1 MDKHFYFLL
10 ILINA
15 STFIGCDH
23 KVKTADNSLNQI
35 VADNNDTS
43 RNELKGIEFQKLV
56 YSDIMK
62 DSAKHQLARPILI
75 KDSITLIHIIEPILF
90 DIYGEKQILSERP
103 YEVHLFGDNWL
114 VMGTL
119 TKDCDQGG
127 TFEVV
132 INRKTCE
139 IIHLIHGK

>member
-10 ILINA
+10 ILIIA
-15 STFIGCDH
+15 STFIGCDR
-23 KVKTADNSLNQI
+23 KVKTADSNVNQI
-35 VADNNDTS
+35 VADTS
-43 RNELKGIEFQKLV
+43 ETPKNELKGIAFQKFA
-56 YSDIMK
+56 YSYIMR

-90 DIYGEKQILSERP
+90 DIFGEKEILSERP

-114 VMGTL
+114 AIGTL
-119 TKDCDQGG
+119 PRDYMGG

-139 IIHLIHGK
+139 ILHLSHGK

>member
-10 ILINA
+10 ILIIT
-15 STFIGCDH
+15 STFIGCDR

-43 RNELKGIEFQKLV
+43 KNELKGIEFQKFA
-56 YSDIMK
+56 YSEIMK
-62 DSAKHQLARPILI
+62 DSAKHQLARQILI

-90 DIYGEKQILSERP
+90 DIYGEREIVSEQP

-114 VMGTL
+114 AMGSL
-119 TKDCDQGG
+119 PKDNMGG

-139 IIHLIHGK
+139 IIHLSHGK